1 MVWSLDGPPP
11 SDPFKE
17 LKVLEPAKAYK
28 NRHASVLL
36 AFDATVAALETI
48 EKKTPQPN

>member
-1 MVWSLDGPPP
+1 MLTADGPTP
-11 SDPFKE
+11 SKPFDE

-36 AFDATVAALETI
+36 AFDATVAALEALSGTA
-48 EKKTPQPN
+48 